1 MTDNMVKIEVS
12 GERYINFTNSELH
25 FSEEYGVM
33 EPISNIVATEL
44 KSNGMRNIIA
54 SKDKYSV
61 IDLVAGATL
70 PRNGLQWAGRLV
82 KSRLKEYNNR
92 VYNKNSPYV
101 LVDSSEYIYQSTIDD
116 GSNFSLRNSY
126 INKVKRQSIETGGYN
141 YGLNSPNYPNIWKE
155 SGRICEGNA
164 SITTGTNT
172 AEHGLKKMVHNFF
185 TTQFNN
191 DLTGVSVE
199 RRYFLKEPVL
209 MYYLDRRVEQLG
221 LEGQDAED
229 FRELVI
235 EHNRNSRDTV
245 YSAMYFF
252 SVLGVDYANIY

>member
-44 KSNGMRNIIA
+44 KSNGTRNIIA

-70 PRNGLQWAGRLV
+70 PRNGLQWAERLV

-101 LVDSSEYIYQSTIDD
+101 LVDSSEYIYQSELAD
-116 GSNFSLRNSY
+116 GSNFKLRDSY
-126 INKVKRQSIETGGYN
+126 IKKVKRQNIETGGYTE
-141 YGLNSPNYPNIWKE
+141 GLNSPNYPNIWKE

-164 SITTGTNT
+164 SITTGSNT

-185 TTQFNN
+185 TTQFNT

-199 RRYFLKEPVL
+199 SRYFLKDPVL

-221 LEGQDAED
+221 LDGLDAED
-229 FRELVI
+229 FRETVI

>member
-70 PRNGLQWAGRLV
+70 PRNGLQWAERLV

-101 LVDSSEYIYQSTIDD
+101 LVDSSEYIYQSELAD
-116 GSNFSLRNSY
+116 GSNFKLRDSY
-126 INKVKRQSIETGGYN
+126 IKKVKRQNIETGGYN
-141 YGLNSPNYPNIWKE
+141 YDLNSPNYPNIWKE

-164 SITTGTNT
+164 SITTGSNT

-185 TTQFNN
+185 TTQFNT
-191 DLTGVSVE
+191 DLTGLSVE
-199 RRYFLKEPVL
+199 NRYFLKEPVL
-209 MYYLDRRVEQLG
+209 MYYIDRRVEQLG
-221 LEGQDAED
+221 LEGRDAVQ

>member
-1 MTDNMVKIEVS
+1 MSDNRVKIEVS
-12 GERYINFTNSELH
+12 GERYIDFTNSELH

-44 KSNGMRNIIA
+44 KSDGKRNIIA

-61 IDLVAGATL
+61 IDLVEGATL
-70 PRNGLQWAGRLV
+70 PRSGLQWAGRLV

-101 LVDSSEYIYQSTIDD
+101 LVDSSEYIYQSTLED

-126 INKVKRQSIETGGYN
+126 FKKVKRQSIETGGYT
-141 YGLNSPNYPNIWKE
+141 YGKVPNYPNIWKDR
-155 SGRICEGNA
+155 GRICEGDA
-164 SITTGTNT
+164 SITTGVNT
-172 AEHGLKKMVHNFF
+172 AELGLKKMVHNFF
-185 TTQFNN
+185 ITKFNN

-199 RRYFLKEPVL
+199 RRYFLQEPVL
-209 MYYLDRRVEQLG
+209 NYYLDRRVEQLR

-229 FRELVI
+229 FRESVI
-235 EHNRNSRDTV
+235 EHNRNLRDNV
-245 YSAMYFF
+245 YHAMYFF
-252 SVLGVDYANIY
+252 SVLGVDYANVY